1 MSILQRAFFF
11 SFLFL
16 AAASSADAQDFIP
29 HTETHL
35 RDPKEFPREHPV
47 DMQNMR
53 VEVSFEPTKSLVK
66 GRVTHSFIPL
76 QQRVDS
82 IMFDA
87 VKITIK
93 SATHRGKALRY
104 TNDGNKVV
112 VFPSQ
117 ALAWG
122 AKDSI
127 TFEYE
132 ATPRRGIY
140 FIGWNDPRN
149 MSRKQIWT
157 QGQGID
163 NRQWIPMYDDA
174 GDKMTTETITTFDKD
189 YRVLSNGVKVSEKE
203 NKDGTKTWHYRM
215 TKPHASYLLML
226 GIGKY
231 DVRTQK
237 TKAGVPVHLWYY
249 PEWADRF
256 DATYKY
262 STEAVDFVADWV
274 NIPYPWESYS
284 QIPVQDFI
292 YGAMENTTATVFGD
306 FYHVDNRMFPD
317 RNYIGVNVHE
327 LAHQW
332 FGDYVTA
339 RSGEHHWMQESFAT
353 FFPKMFTR
361 KYMGEDAY
369 QWQRRGEHNGS
380 LFASTMDLFPVA
392 HTKGGTARVYG
403 KGSTVIEMMH
413 YTFGE
418 DQVRRVLHHF
428 LKHHPYRNVET
439 NDLYQ
444 SFQDTLGLT
453 PYWFFDQWLYRGGE
467 PHYQI
472 NYQDADLGF
481 QPDAGGQRMTQIMV
495 SQIHPTN
502 DLVKLFK
509 MPVVLEVHYTDGS
522 RDSVLE
528 WIEQQT
534 QVVVVPNPGRKK
546 VAFVLFDPGSHIL
559 KKVTF
564 NKGFEELKAQALG
577 APNMI
582 DRYDAVVA
590 LRSDSTNAD
599 IKRRLL
605 TQVFEKERFHA
616 VKSEIVSQLANDP
629 SPEAR
634 ELMRRAL
641 RDNMT
646 EVRASAIANM
656 TRVPHE
662 LLLEAE
668 SLLNDSSYNNVQTAL
683 EKLTEQYP
691 ANTDRYLSMTSDE
704 YGPSNKIRIKWY
716 EIKAMQGDKLA
727 LDSLADF
734 LSSSYEFGTRQNA
747 MNSIKK
753 LNMVTDATTRHLME
767 ALVSTNNRL
776 SFTASTLIDYFMQ
789 QEVNRKIFLTNMSYR
804 TWQPAELITI
814 SRHVK

>member
-1 MSILQRAFFF
+1 MSILQRA
-11 SFLFL
+11 SFLGLLFL
-16 AAASSADAQDFIP
+16 CTVSSVQAQDFIP
-29 HTETHL
+29 ATETHL

-82 IMFDA
+82 ITFDA

-112 VFPSQ
+112 VFPSP
-117 ALAWG
+117 ALVWG
-122 AKDSI
+122 VKDSI
-127 TFEYE
+127 VFEYE

-140 FIGWNDPRN
+140 FIGWNDERN

-174 GDKMTTETITTFDKD
+174 GDKMTTETITTFDKE
-189 YRVLSNGVKVSEKE
+189 YKVLSNGVKVSEKE

-231 DVRTQK
+231 DVKTLK
-237 TKAGVPVHLWYY
+237 TKAGVPTHLWYY
-249 PEWADRF
+249 PDWADRF

-262 STEAVDFVADWV
+262 SAEAIDFVADWV

-306 FYHVDNRMFPD
+306 FYHVDNRTFLD

-339 RSGEHHWMQESFAT
+339 RSGEHHWLQESFAT

-380 LFASTMDLFPVA
+380 IFASTFDLFPVA
-392 HTKGGTARVYG
+392 HTKGGTSRVYG

-418 DQVRRVLHHF
+418 DQMRRVLHHF
-428 LKHHPYRNVET
+428 LKHHPYQNVET
-439 NDLYQ
+439 NDMYQ
-444 SFQDTLGLT
+444 SFQDTLGLA

-467 PHYQI
+467 PHYQV
-472 NYQDADLGF
+472 NYQDANLGN
-481 QPDAGGQRMTQIMV
+481 QPDAGTQQMTQIMV

-509 MPVVLEVHYTDGS
+509 MPIVFEVHYTDGS
-522 RDSVLE
+522 KDSVRE

-534 QVVVVPNPGRKK
+534 QVVTVPNPGRKK
-546 VAFVLFDPGSHIL
+546 IAFVLFDPASHIL

-577 APNMI
+577 ATNMI

-590 LRSDSTNAD
+590 LRSDSTSMD
-599 IKRRLL
+599 EKRRVLL
-605 TQVFEKERFHA
+605 QVFERERYHA

-629 SPEAR
+629 SPEAK
-634 ELMRRAL
+634 ELIRRAL

-646 EVRASAIANM
+646 EVRSSAITNM
-656 TRVPHE
+656 TRVPQD

-668 SLLNDSSYNNVQTAL
+668 SLLNDSSYNNVQAAL
-683 EKLTEQYP
+683 ERLTEQYP

-704 YGPSNKIRIKWY
+704 YGPSNRIRIKWY
-716 EIKAMQGDKLA
+716 EIKALRGDKVA
-727 LDSLADF
+727 LDSIADF
-734 LSSSYEFGTRQNA
+734 LSASYEFGTRQNA

-753 LNMVTDATTRHLME
+753 LNMVTDATTRHLMD

-776 SFTASTLIDYFMQ
+776 SFSASSLIDYFMQ
-789 QEVNRKIFLTNMSYR
+789 QEANRKIFLANLNYK
-804 TWQPAELITI
+804 TWQPAELATL
-814 SRHVK
+814 SRHIK